1 MSLFMRDEEEVVLCS
16 PMEGVITVEG
26 KPVSNAK
33 IERNI
38 KWQDDVG
45 ETDTYYTDK
54 NGSFSLPIKQ
64 TTVRLNKIT
73 QFVMSQEIT
82 VFYNN
87 SKYMIWT
94 LGKGSKLLYGEL
106 NGKPENFRCELT
118 NDPIRVEV
126 EDGLLGTSCVWDSII
141 K

>member
-16 PMEGVITVEG
+16 PMEGVITFEG

-82 VFYNN
+82 VKYNN
-87 SKYMIWT
+87 EEYMIWGGAKGGKDLYAE
-94 LGKGSKLLYGEL
+94 LGGQPK
-106 NGKPENFRCELT
+106 NMRCELT
-118 NDPIRVEV
+118 S
-126 EDGLLGTSCVWDSII
+126 DGESVRSDNTLLFTLCKWDSIE
-141 K
+141 